1 MNDKVL
7 SEHRNW
13 PSIIMPDPNNQT
25 LTSGLA
31 QLQSQLGTP
40 QFASLLASTVVS
52 MILPLVLYLTC
63 QKYFLRG
70 IKIQAAVKG

>member
-1 MNDKVL
+1 MT
-7 SEHRNW
+7 
-13 PSIIMPDPNNQT
+13 DPNNQT